1 MILLKMVNLIEV
13 VTTPVSLPYLSEFR
27 LIRPQD
33 GISVLPLPITRSKN
47 RVLLVFLEV
56 HYVSYVYKTFTYSPH
71 SASGQSPRHYVR
83 LSYGLLQKTIIRPI
97 PYRGDHPGYFSKSQF
112 SISYAITRVIKY
124 IYF

>member
-1 MILLKMVNLIEV
+1 
-13 VTTPVSLPYLSEFR
+13 LPYLSEFR

-97 PYRGDHPGYFSKSQF
+97 PYQDDQSRVLFKI
-112 SISYAITRVIKY
+112 SIFNKLRDYSRNKIY
-124 IYF
+124 ILLNFQNAVFI